1 MPQENLNVSRPRLVN
16 NEEQEL
22 CRRTTYSIFLSSLDL
37 SSVSWTFPPRR
48 ASKETETRL
57 QKNKGVEETAHCQ
70 TNIRG
75 VDNMTRLP
83 QLQLQ
88 VLTFT

>member
-1 MPQENLNVSRPRLVN
+1 MFRHS
-16 NEEQEL
+16 
-22 CRRTTYSIFLSSLDL
+22 TYSTFFSSLDL
-37 SSVSWTFPPRR
+37 SSDSWTFAPRR

-57 QKNKGVEETAHCQ
+57 QTNKGVKETAHCQ

-83 QLQLQ
+83 PELPQLQLQ
-88 VLTFT
+88 VLTFS